1 MCNGYIGYVPTRQ
14 SHLAVNYNFLSPEG
28 KPVRRG
34 ANLFML
40 EEGALE
46 LITDAATD
54 SLKELF
60 GQTTVTHSAE

>member
-1 MCNGYIGYVPTRQ
+1 M
-14 SHLAVNYNFLSPEG
+14 NYNFLSPEG